1 MVICEDSCFDFDK
14 LRNKYIDED
23 IKRIKNLMNYLLYN
37 LFIFFINIHTILNNI
52 GVSIKNLII
61 RNRYD
66 DLIYEVEYI
75 NHINYYKETIY
86 NLSII
91 QKFLLLFNTNR
102 IEYDINNDT
111 KNNIKKIIKSNWTGY
126 IIIKYYDK
134 EKDNKV
140 LINLSLF
147 KNTNFLFKHIDLII
161 SNVIQ
166 NFIKNIV
173 VYDDKNIL
181 YTEIK
186 YKNKTEDVT
195 ENFRKIKNSLKNNN
209 IRLEDLLLL
218 LNTDICNSNNY
229 LDTDLNDINLIVT
242 DGDLEETK
250 FKMKDYINYKTLY
263 EDIAQNK
270 TN

>member
-1 MVICEDSCFDFDK
+1 MVKCEDSCFDFDK
-14 LRNKYIDED
+14 LRNKYINED
-23 IKRIKNLMNYLLYN
+23 ITKIKNFMNYLLYN
-37 LFIFFINIHTILNNI
+37 LFIFFINIYTILNSI
-52 GVSIKNLII
+52 GASIKNLII
-61 RNRYD
+61 SNSYD

-75 NHINYYKETIY
+75 DHINYYRETIY

-102 IEYDINNDT
+102 LEYNINNDT
-111 KNNIKKIIKSNWTGY
+111 IKNIKNIIKFNCDGY

-140 LINLSLF
+140 LINLSIF
-147 KNTNFLFKHIDLII
+147 KNTNFLFKHTELLIT
-161 SNVIQ
+161 NVIQ

-181 YTEIK
+181 CTEIK
-186 YKNKTEDVT
+186 YKNKTEDITVK
-195 ENFRKIKNSLKNNN
+195 FKKIKNSLKNNN
-209 IRLEDLLLL
+209 IRLEDLLVL

-229 LDTDLNDINLIVT
+229 LDTDLNDINLFVT
-242 DGDLEETK
+242 DEDLKEIK
-250 FKMKDYINYKTLY
+250 FKMGDYINYKTLY
-263 EDIAQNK
+263 EDISQNK